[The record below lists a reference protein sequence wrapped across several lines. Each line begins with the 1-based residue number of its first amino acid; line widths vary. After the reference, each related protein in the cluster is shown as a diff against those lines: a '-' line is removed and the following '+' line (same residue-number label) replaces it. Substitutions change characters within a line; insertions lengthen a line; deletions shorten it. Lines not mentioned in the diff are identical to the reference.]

1 MSNLKFGR
9 RSPSRTPSI
18 KFKSILK
25 AMPDHPVSE
34 DYLSQ
39 LSNWQ
44 MLGNDQYGDCV
55 AVTWSNMRR
64 FYSALLGEN
73 ENYPN
78 MDEVISIYKTQNP
91 NFPTD
96 DNGMDIQTLLG
107 YLIKNGGPD
116 GVKPIAFA
124 SVDYTNLEEVKAA
137 LAIFG
142 GIWLGVNVQNSNMD
156 DFNNGKPW
164 DYHDGDSIEGGHSIL
179 AGGYLGKSSDDVRFI
194 TWAEETGFTD
204 NFWKH
209 LAEECWA
216 VIWPESLGTKQ
227 FIQGIDLNQLALD
240 YKSLTGRDLPLPQPT
255 PIPTPQP
262 TPTPQPIPTP
272 TPKPTPVPPTPKP
285 TPVPVPKKPWY
296 ERFWDWLL
304 EIMGGY

>member
-1 MSNLKFGR
+1 
-9 RSPSRTPSI
+9 
-18 KFKSILK
+18 
-25 AMPDHPVSE
+25 
-34 DYLSQ
+34 
-39 LSNWQ
+39 
-44 MLGNDQYGDCV
+44 
-55 AVTWSNMRR
+55 
-64 FYSALLGEN
+64 
-73 ENYPN
+73 

-124 SVDYTNLEEVKAA
+124 SVDFTNLEEVKAA

-156 DFNNGKPW
+156 DFNSGKPW
-164 DYHDGDSIEGGHSIL
+164 DYHNGDSIEGSHSIL

-209 LAEECWA
+209 LAEESW
-216 VIWPESLGTKQ
+216 VVVWPELLGVKQ
-227 FIQGIDLNQLALD
+227 FVQGIDLNQLALD
-240 YKSLTGRDLPLPQPT
+240 YKSLTGRDLPLPT
-255 PIPTPQP
+255 P
-262 TPTPQPIPTP
+262 TPTPQPVP